1 MLNAIEYGL
10 KEKKVGGELLVKI
23 EGNTDGLSFV
33 ILDNGLGRS
42 AKAKKEK
49 LTEEL
54 HATTIFLER
63 LKMRKKGEE
72 KSFVI
77 EDLFDDNNTPI
88 GTKVFFKL
96 KL

>member
-1 MLNAIEYGL
+1 
-10 KEKKVGGELLVKI
+10 
-23 EGNTDGLSFV
+23 
-33 ILDNGLGRS
+33 
-42 AKAKKEK
+42 
-49 LTEEL
+49 L

-88 GTKVFFKL
+88 GTRVFFKL